1 MPSETPE
8 TVLSVRG
15 LEVAYPVRG
24 RRSKREASH
33 VRAVAGVDLDIHA
46 GETLGLV
53 GESGCGKTTL
63 GASVMNARPEAAG
76 SIRYRDGQGRL
87 LDVLDLPRGDEAVF
101 RREVRMVFQ
110 DPHSSLNPR
119 MTLRDIVG
127 EPLRMLTDLKGGELD
142 ERVRDV
148 MERVGLHPDHL
159 RRYPHAFSGG
169 QRQRVSIARALVP
182 GPRLVVADEAV
193 SALDTSVRSQIL
205 NLLQDLQD
213 EMGLTYLFISHDL
226 SVVEHVCDRVAVMYL
241 GRIVEVA
248 PTRELFRNP
257 QHPYTEALISAVPI
271 PDPRM
276 RGKRERIRLTGE
288 VPDPSRPPSG
298 CPFHPRCRHATEL
311 CATEVPVPRPVG
323 TGRLVACHHADD
335 LELAGITGPSDPPP
349 DTSRASTAQR
359 QE

>member
-1 MPSETPE
+1 MPTDTPE

-24 RRSKREASH
+24 RRSRREARY
-33 VRAVAGVDLDIHA
+33 VRAVTGVDLDISA

-63 GASVMNARPEAAG
+63 GSSVMRVRPEATG
-76 SIRYRDGQGRL
+76 TISYRDGQGRL
-87 LDVLDLPRGDEAVF
+87 LDALSLPREDEPVYQ
-101 RREVRMVFQ
+101 REVRMVFQ

-127 EPLRMLTDLKGGELD
+127 EPLRMLTDLRGEEL
-142 ERVRDV
+142 EARVRDV
-148 MERVGLHPDHL
+148 MERVGLHPNHL

-205 NLLQDLQD
+205 NLMQDLQD

-248 PTRELFRNP
+248 PTRQIFEAPR
-257 QHPYTEALISAVPI
+257 HPYTEALISALPV
-271 PDPRM
+271 PDPRL

-298 CPFHPRCRHATEL
+298 CPFHPRCRYATEL
-311 CATEVPVPRPVG
+311 CATEVPVPRPMG
-323 TGRLVACHHADD
+323 QGREVACHHADD
-335 LELAGITGPSDPPP
+335 LDLAGITGPSDPPP
-349 DTSRASTAQR
+349 GLTRATTALR